1 MEENYFE
8 SASER
13 KLRFE
18 KNKRKEKIFENY
30 IKKSDAWFARK
41 VKNCFKD
48 TRAFLRQYNHH
59 DKSSYSGDPVYCYY
73 KFVMGSIKF
82 LNTYMT
88 EEEWI
93 NFCDKFTEFGINDLL
108 LPDKFPQENE
118 ESGIITINNITG
130 ITSWKLYYFYTS
142 PAYAT
147 EEPKL
152 KAFLLPDCQRLTDM
166 FDVSAIVCNLLSGKS
181 LYSDFLFAINEKIT
195 HYNFTKKSSSKIKPC
210 IICGREEKNP
220 YNKTGLCFYCWV
232 IYEYINANTGLKL
245 NSIQKFVNKC
255 KSDFRTSK
263 SDLKKYFEDR
273 IYKCRKNPKFP
284 LPEANINY
292 CLEKMF
298 EKLEIF

>member
-1 MEENYFE
+1 MEENCFE
-8 SASER
+8 SASEC
-13 KLRFE
+13 KLRLH
-18 KNKRKEKIFENY
+18 KNKREEKIFENY
-30 IKKSDAWFARK
+30 INKSDAWFARK
-41 VKNCFKD
+41 VKTCFKD
-48 TRAFLRQYNHH
+48 TREFLRQYNNH
-59 DKSSYSGDPVYCYY
+59 DKSSYSGDTVYCYY
-73 KFVMGSIKF
+73 KFVMKSIKF
-82 LNTYMT
+82 FNTYMT

-108 LPDKFPQENE
+108 LPDKFPQKNE
-118 ESGIITINNITG
+118 EFGIITLNNI
-130 ITSWKLYYFYTS
+130 
-142 PAYAT
+142 
-147 EEPKL
+147 
-152 KAFLLPDCQRLTDM
+152 
-166 FDVSAIVCNLLSGKS
+166 
-181 LYSDFLFAINEKIT
+181 
-195 HYNFTKKSSSKIKPC
+195 
-210 IICGREEKNP
+210 
-220 YNKTGLCFYCWV
+220 TGLCFYCWV

>member
-18 KNKRKEKIFENY
+18 RKRKEKIFENY

-59 DKSSYSGDPVYCYY
+59 DESSYSGDIVYCYY

-88 EEEWI
+88 EKEWI
-93 NFCDKFTEFGINDLL
+93 NFCDKFTEFEINDLL

-118 ESGIITINNITG
+118 ESGIITINNITSS
-130 ITSWKLYYFYTS
+130 TSWKLYYFYTS

-152 KAFLLPDCQRLTDM
+152 KAFLLRDCRVLTDM
-166 FDVSAIVCNLLSGKS
+166 FDVSEIVCNLL
-181 LYSDFLFAINEKIT
+181 
-195 HYNFTKKSSSKIKPC
+195 KKGC
-210 IICGREEKNP
+210 
-220 YNKTGLCFYCWV
+220 
-232 IYEYINANTGLKL
+232 
-245 NSIQKFVNKC
+245 VNY
-255 KSDFRTSK
+255 D
-263 SDLKKYFEDR
+263 
-273 IYKCRKNPKFP
+273 
-284 LPEANINY
+284 NY
-292 CLEKMF
+292 
-298 EKLEIF
+298 